1 MENKEVIYQNATG
14 PVRFKLTNDYLFK
27 ALMQENQNVLK
38 HIICSLLYTTPDN
51 VTDISIDNPII
62 LGERI
67 DNKDVILDI
76 NVSFNNGERINLEM
90 QVVNEYN
97 WPDRSTYYACRNYTV
112 LNKGEDYDAAKPV
125 YQVGILDFTPHP
137 DHPKLFSVYKL
148 LEVNDYYPYTEKF
161 TICTLDL
168 TNIHLADATDRE
180 YNIDRWAS
188 FFKANTWE
196 DIKMLAEQYSVINDA
211 ATTIFK
217 LSEDERIRQQC
228 EARED
233 YEIRQRSLNRRIRQ
247 REEKIEQQD
256 RIIEENEKIIEE
268 KDRTIEEKEKTIEE
282 KDRTIEEQADA
293 LSQKDKRIAE
303 LEAILA
309 KQSL

>member
-1 MENKEVIYQNATG
+1 MENKKFIYQNATG
-14 PVRFKLTNDYLFK
+14 PVSIKLTNDYLFK

-38 HIICSLLYTTPDN
+38 HIICSLLHTAPDN
-51 VTDISIDNPII
+51 VTNISVDNPII

-97 WPDRSTYYACRNYTV
+97 WPERSTYYACRNFTV
-112 LNKGEDYDAAKPV
+112 LNKGEDYDMAKTV
-125 YQVGILDFTPHP
+125 YQVGILDFTPIQ

-148 LEVNDYYPYTEKF
+148 MEVNDHYPYTENF

-168 TNIHLADATDRE
+168 TNIHLADERDRE

-196 DIKMLAEQYSVINDA
+196 DIKMLAEQYSAIDDA
-211 ATTIFK
+211 ATTIYK

-256 RIIEENEKIIEE
+256 RIIEKNE
-268 KDRTIEEKEKTIEE
+268 RTIEEKERAIEE
-282 KDRTIEEQADA
+282 KERTIDQQA
-293 LSQKDKRIAE
+293 KRIAE
-303 LEAILA
+303 LEALLA
-309 KQSL
+309 KQSS